1 MAHIRTSRARGH
13 APRVAPL
20 AAAAWTALALA
31 VAWSPVIAAD
41 PPPAAIETPL
51 RDPWVP
57 PESRV
62 APTTPPTRGAELR
75 AQVDRKLAAAFDSAD
90 VAHTGTLTRAQ
101 AQAAGLGF
109 VARHFDEID
118 TQRSGVVRFDDVR
131 RYLDANRAHK

>member
-1 MAHIRTSRARGH
+1 MESFRKPQLRIRPPS
-13 APRVAPL
+13 VAV
-20 AAAAWTALALA
+20 AWAALALA
-31 VAWSPVIAAD
+31 VACPLAIAAG
-41 PPPAAIETPL
+41 PAPAVIETPL

-62 APTTPPTRGAELR
+62 PPTVPPTRGAQLR
-75 AQVDRKLAAAFDSAD
+75 AQVDRKLAAAFDAAD

-131 RYLDANRAHK
+131 RYLDANRERANVRK